1 MNKSLNKL
9 KRLAFINRQPSLWRH
24 SCVGVQIEA
33 IEDGDNDSIQI
44 SPLMLEALNAD
55 FDGDTCAIYI
65 VHDIEALKELE
76 QKAFWMN
83 TIHYD
88 QNSNFLSTIRYEA
101 LYAAFVLTRTEFDK
115 TKIILEL
122 KNLSDLPED
131 IELWNNQLYSAVKF
145 KNKLVPYGMCLF
157 NKWCG
162 FDDIIINK
170 SVKKN
175 HSNEISKLIFESEK
189 DNKKYYDRL
198 TDLEKKLFFFISVTK
213 HSPSLDVLEMVN
225 LKDDETT
232 RLLKQIPNDNI
243 MLGYYINESL
253 VERCLKN
260 FDKES
265 NLYKLFKS
273 GSRFSKLQLARS
285 CISIGYSA
293 DANNNITPIPI
304 KTSLLEGLTEEEFFI
319 VAPGTRKSIQD
330 KSKWTPDSGYL
341 ERTVVM
347 GLSVMEL
354 ESEDC
359 GTEHYLEII
368 VTSQKHAQT
377 LVGKYY
383 RDPQTTELEWKVLT
397 FLEAIKFINRT
408 IYIRS
413 LITCEEPNFKICKKC
428 FGAREFP
435 TKYVGITAG
444 QSVVE
449 RITQLILRTFH
460 VSGGAN
466 LPKNN
471 IILEFFRDHLINV
484 ENIEKNI
491 NISFKENP
499 INQNTELNIQPKLT
513 ILTFDTNEFPDAL
526 IDKELGVISG
536 LMKTDYKNNQL
547 SFRADSKVIKNEDV
561 IAVMNQVKN
570 VLKQESKLTKSP
582 KDYYQDFMTLMLSV
596 GTVYSSFIEMLFAN
610 MFLVD
615 YDNKVFWRYNQDK
628 TPTFKLGDKQ
638 LASYISPLL
647 GLLYQP
653 NKNSVEKIDLNM
665 EEIIDSPI
673 LTIYEKIWLGQV

>member
-9 KRLAFINRQPSLWRH
+9 KRIAFINRQPSLWRH
-24 SCVGVQIEA
+24 SCVGVLIEA

-65 VHDIEALKELE
+65 VHDIDALKELE

-88 QNSNFLSTIRYEA
+88 QNSNFLSTVRYEA

-115 TKIILEL
+115 TKIILEIDDL
-122 KNLSDLPED
+122 NDLPET
-131 IELWNNQLYSAVKF
+131 IELWNDQLYSAVKF

-162 FDDIIINK
+162 FNNIIINK
-170 SVKKN
+170 SVKKDY
-175 HSNEISKLIFESEK
+175 SNEISRLILENEK

-213 HSPSLDVLEMVN
+213 HSPSLDVLEMVD

-253 VERCLKN
+253 VERCLKH

-293 DANNNITPIPI
+293 DAENNITPIPI

-330 KSKWTPDSGYL
+330 KAKWTPDSGYL
-341 ERTVVM
+341 ERTIVM

-354 ESEDC
+354 ESDDC
-359 GTEHYLEII
+359 GTENYLDII

-383 RDPQTTELEWKVLT
+383 RDPQSTELEWKVLT
-397 FLEAIKFINRT
+397 LSEAIKFINNK

-413 LITCEEPNFKICKKC
+413 LITCEEPNFKICRKC

-466 LPKNN
+466 LPKNKEV
-471 IILEFFRDHLINV
+471 LEFFRDHLINV
-484 ENIEKNI
+484 ERI
-491 NISFKENP
+491 NE
-499 INQNTELNIQPKLT
+499 QT
-513 ILTFDTNEFPDAL
+513 ILTFDTNEFPDIL
-526 IDKELGVISG
+526 TDKILSDIPG
-536 LMKTDYKNNQL
+536 LMNIDYKTNQL
-547 SFRADSKVIKNEDV
+547 SFRADSKVVKNEDV
-561 IAVMNQVKN
+561 ISVMNQVKN
-570 VLKQESKLTKSP
+570 VLKQQSKLTKTP
-582 KDYYQDFMTLMLSV
+582 KEYYQDFMTLMLSV

-615 YDNKVFWRYNQDK
+615 YDNKVFWRYNQSQ

-653 NKNSVEKIDLNM
+653 NKNSVEKIELDM
-665 EEIIDSPI
+665 EEVIDSPI